1 MSPTVFV
8 AVFGAGVASSLSP
21 CVAPLVPVYAASIFA
36 HGEQQRSSSRA
47 ARDAIGFVVGLAVV
61 FASLGVLA
69 GIGGSAI
76 DDAQRLVTRI
86 GGGLIVLFGVL
97 LIAPPKW
104 FIRFRAA
111 PLGSRAGFRKAAGP
125 AGSIVLGMTVAATWT
140 PCAGPLL
147 GAALVA
153 ATTSAGALRGAAL
166 LSVYAVG
173 VGTPFVALSALLP
186 TLRKRRSRQRTPRPL
201 LSGLTLVVLGL
212 LIATGAY
219 GLVTSPIA
227 SVWGGGT

>member
-1 MSPTVFV
+1 VSAMTPTVVV

-21 CVAPLVPVYAASIFA
+21 CVAPLVPVYAASMFTQ
-36 HGEQQRSSSRA
+36 GSQRVSATRA
-47 ARDAIGFVVGLAVV
+47 ALDATGFVIGLATV

-69 GIGGSAI
+69 GLGGSAI
-76 DDAQRLVTRI
+76 DDAQHIVTRV
-86 GGGLIVLFGVL
+86 GGVLIVLFGVL
-97 LIAPPKW
+97 LIWPPNW
-104 FIRFRAA
+104 FERFRVA
-111 PLGSRAGFRKAAGP
+111 PLKSRRVGH
-125 AGSIVLGMTVAATWT
+125 AGSVVLGMTVAATWT

-153 ATTSAGALRGAAL
+153 ATTSASALRGGAL
-166 LSVYAVG
+166 LAVYAVG
-173 VGTPFVALSALLP
+173 VGVPFIALSALLP
-186 TLRKRRSRQRTPRPL
+186 TLRKRRRRARTPRPL

-227 SVWGGGT
+227 SWWGGGI